1 MLSISG
7 LAFIGLGIKP
17 PLPELGAILYD
28 GKSYFYSKTLVILLP
43 GILLEGS
50 RHMSNTNRRFTQ

>member
-17 PLPELGAILYD
+17 PLPELGAIL
-28 GKSYFYSKTLVILLP
+28 TTV
-43 GILLEGS
+43 
-50 RHMSNTNRRFTQ
+50 RATFTQHLGYSSFQE